1 MYIIWQNKYGIIL
14 KYAGWTCSFVGCN
27 LITAIAPQ
35 DFLKCLVFQYFGAY
49 PMKVIPERR
58 RPHLFRYLR
67 FHYYHQV
74 DSSPG
79 GLLVTECIIRPVA
92 SVSAL
97 TWFIRYIYDRNL
109 KFLNNVI
116 IIKTK
121 VLLIQT
127 QIMTIAD
134 FGCPVLAC
142 LFNSSKNT

>member
-1 MYIIWQNKYGIIL
+1 
-14 KYAGWTCSFVGCN
+14 
-27 LITAIAPQ
+27 
-35 DFLKCLVFQYFGAY
+35 
-49 PMKVIPERR
+49 MKVIPERR

-67 FHYYHQV
+67 FHYYNQV

-79 GLLVTECIIRPVA
+79 GLLVTECIILPLA

-116 IIKTK
+116 MIKTK

-127 QIMTIAD
+127 QVMTFAD

-142 LFNSSKNT
+142 LFYSSKNTYIIWLSNISDLSVPDEGCSRNPSSALKLTSTFLYYNI